1 MGLTGLPFVD
11 EARTST
17 TVRMTVVLGMLST
30 FGPLSLDLYLP
41 ALPELADELRASAS
55 ASQLSITTCLLGLAV
70 GQLAAG
76 PLSDRLG
83 RRRPLMVGLV
93 LYMLTSAA
101 CGFAPSI
108 WLLLVLRLLQGL
120 SGAAGIVIARAVA
133 RDLYSGRALVVFFA
147 RLQLVSGL
155 APVIAP
161 VLGGQLVKV
170 MSWRGVFGVLTGLGA
185 VILVSAWLGLPES
198 LPAERRL
205 RRGLKSTLGGFAT
218 LMRDR
223 FFMGAGLSSGLASAS
238 MFAYIA
244 GATFVLQRL
253 YHLSP
258 QGFSFVFGS
267 NSIGLMLTAQLGGRL
282 VRRFAPGRLLAAGL
296 AANTAGS
303 IGVLTSML
311 GGFGVRA
318 LVVSLFVMVA
328 SLGLVFPN
336 AMALALADHG
346 AQAGTASSLLGLGQY
361 AVGALVAPLVGVA
374 GEATGVPMGVVAVC
388 ASVAAVVMFG
398 VFVRHRAFAAEPD
411 LATG

>member
-1 MGLTGLPFVD
+1 
-11 EARTST
+11 
-17 TVRMTVVLGMLST
+17 VVLGMLST

-41 ALPELADELRASAS
+41 SLPELADELHASAS

-76 PLSDRLG
+76 PLSDRFG

-93 LYMLTSAA
+93 LYVLTSAA
-101 CGFAPSI
+101 CAFAPSI
-108 WLLLVLRLLQGL
+108 WILLGLRLLQGL
-120 SGAAGIVIARAVA
+120 AGAAGIVIARAVA
-133 RDLYSGRALVVFFA
+133 RDLYSGRPLVVFFA

-161 VLGGQLVKV
+161 VLGGQLVRV
-170 MSWRGVFGVLTGLGA
+170 MSWRGVFGVLTGLGVVLLA
-185 VILVSAWLGLPES
+185 AAWFGLPES
-198 LPAERRL
+198 LPPQRRL
-205 RRGLKSTLGGFAT
+205 LRDLRTTLSGFGT
-218 LMRDR
+218 LLRDR
-223 FFMGAGLSSGLASAS
+223 FFMGAGLSSGLAGAS

-267 NSIGLMLTAQLGGRL
+267 NSVGLMLTAQLGGRL

-296 AANTAGS
+296 AANTVGS
-303 IGVLTSML
+303 VGVLVTML
-311 GGFGVRA
+311 GGLGVKA
-318 LVVSLFVMVA
+318 LVVCLFVMVA

-361 AVGALVAPLVGVA
+361 AVGALVAPLVGIA
-374 GEATGVPMGVVAVC
+374 GEATGVPMGVAAAC
-388 ASVAAVVMFG
+388 ASVAAVGMFAA
-398 VFVRHRAFAAEPD
+398 FVRRRAFAPEPD
-411 LATG
+411 EAPA